1 MRYFVLLV
9 LSTFISVYL
18 VPIVRKLAYKY
29 KALDIP
35 VSDRKIHKRPTPLLG
50 GISVALTFVI
60 GLSFFLY
67 FGDIDFRIVPLKF
80 FVAIVLSIL
89 ILSIGGILDDIYTLS
104 AKWSWIFP
112 AVASLLC
119 VGFGIGVGIKFITNP
134 FGGILYFGDDILGVP
149 ISAIFTFVWLMG
161 MTYTTKILDGMDGLV
176 SGIGVIAALTLFFL
190 SLTPRV
196 NQPITA
202 SLAILLAGACLG
214 FLFYNFN
221 PASIFLGEGGST
233 LIGFLLGVISIILGG
248 KIATALLVMGI
259 PILDV
264 AWAIFR
270 RIQSGV
276 SPFVGDRKHLHF
288 RLLDIGLN
296 QRQAV
301 YVLWLISAVFG
312 FFAVFLQSLGKLVAL
327 VVLVFVMVAL
337 GVLVA
342 YVYRRKELKKK

>member
-1 MRYFVLLV
+1 MRYLILLV
-9 LSTFISVYL
+9 LSTVVSVYL
-18 VPIVRKLAYKY
+18 VPIIKRLAFKY
-29 KALDIP
+29 KVLDIP
-35 VSDRKIHKRPTPLLG
+35 VSERKIHKKPIPLLG

-60 GLSFFLY
+60 GLSFYLY
-67 FGDIDFRIVPLKF
+67 FGSIDFRVVPVKF

-89 ILSIGGILDDIYTLS
+89 ILCVGGILDDIYTLS
-104 AKWSWIFP
+104 AKWSWVFP
-112 AVASLLC
+112 ALASLLC
-119 VGFGIGVGIKFITNP
+119 VVFGIGVGIKFITNP
-134 FGGILYFGDDILGVP
+134 FGGILYFGDDIFGIP
-149 ISAIFTFVWLMG
+149 ISGVFTFVWLMG

-176 SGIGVIAALTLFFL
+176 SGIGIIASLTLFFL
-190 SLTPRV
+190 SLTPKV
-196 NQPITA
+196 NQPVTA
-202 SLAILLAGACLG
+202 SLAILLTGACLG

-327 VVLVFVMVAL
+327 VILVFVMVAL